1 MIDNDIVGLINK
13 EVDGVAT
20 AEETSRLKTVL
31 SANPE
36 ARLLFDNMRSMAD
49 AIAQMMPMDPPQT
62 LKPAIMRA
70 IDTRNSERKPASDR
84 SSLLHSFRTLL
95 FWKPGLVF
103 AGGLAAGFLLFFIT
117 TNLLAPRT
125 VDDSELTGTLV
136 LHGFAPGFS
145 SGDLIDINRNA
156 VKGTIETQ
164 FGSGLCLLRLHV
176 DAPQGISVSILTDPA
191 LVHLEAVR
199 PSNDSGAQLS
209 VREGEIVMGGAKEG
223 DIVML
228 FATKGK
234 NHSAAHVELVS
245 SGKTV
250 FTGVL
255 PLEKAN

>member
-1 MIDNDIVGLINK
+1 MIDNDIVELINK

-31 SANPE
+31 SASPE
-36 ARLLFDNMRSMAD
+36 ARLLFDNMRSMTD
-49 AIAQMMPMDPPQT
+49 AMAQMMPVDPPQT

-70 IDTRNSERKPASDR
+70 IGTRISKRKPAAVR
-84 SSLLHSFRTLL
+84 LSLVHSFRTLV
-95 FWKPGLVF
+95 FGRPGLVF
-103 AGGLAAGFLLFFIT
+103 AGGFAAGFLLFFLT
-117 TNLLAPRT
+117 TNLLVSRS

-145 SGDLIDINRNA
+145 RGDLIDINNDA
-156 VKGTIETQ
+156 VKGAIETQ
-164 FGSGLCLLRLHV
+164 FGSGLCLLRLHL
-176 DAPQGISVSILTDPA
+176 DAPRGVSVSILTDPA
-191 LVHLEAVR
+191 LVHLEAIR
-199 PSNDSGAQLS
+199 PSNDSGSQLS
-209 VREGEIVMGGAKEG
+209 VREGEIVLGAAKEG

-234 NHSAAHVELVS
+234 NPSAAHMELVS